1 MTVKPLD
8 NLTSESLSGL
18 GLHSFSLNY
27 EDRALALALTGSVFH
42 DDVVRFNALAGRDLM
57 LHREAVK
64 SLVKSLVQASDEAVE
79 NLLQEHCGALL
90 SLINTRFA
98 SKVLLFLDQVIK
110 QAIKSVSFVLGGSN
124 ELE

>member
-18 GLHSFSLNY
+18 GLHSFCLNY
-27 EDRALALALTGSVFH
+27 EDRALALALAGSVFH